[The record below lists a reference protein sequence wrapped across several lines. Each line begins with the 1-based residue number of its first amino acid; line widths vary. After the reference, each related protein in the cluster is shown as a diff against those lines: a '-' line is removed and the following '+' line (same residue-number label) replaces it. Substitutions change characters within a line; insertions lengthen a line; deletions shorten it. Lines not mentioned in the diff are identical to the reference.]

1 MNKEILK
8 KNNIPNIMK
17 KIDIIFLAILLI
29 GLLILCS
36 VITIIVFQ
44 YNKVIGFSVLG
55 LFIFVIGQYI
65 NEIRIYK
72 KYE

>member
-17 KIDIIFLAILLI
+17 KIDTIFLAILLI

-36 VITIIVFQ
+36 VITIIVLQ

>member
-1 MNKEILK
+1 
-8 KNNIPNIMK
+8 MK
-17 KIDIIFLAILLI
+17 KLDTIFLAILLI

-36 VITIIVFQ
+36 VITIIIFQ

-55 LFIFVIGQYI
+55 LFILIIGQYI